1 MDVEFPHLSP
11 ESQQS
16 YSVSLGFK
24 DIETPQPET
33 LGSVSGFCNGVVGL
47 CVGLSHRVSGAWK
60 WVAGKGLGLT
70 GPCTKGFR
78 EILDPEP

>member
-47 CVGLSHRVSGAWK
+47 CVDCLIGFRVLGSGSLAKVSGLLDRAQ
-60 WVAGKGLGLT
+60 KGLG
-70 GPCTKGFR
+70 R
-78 EILDPEP
+78 Y